1 MINLY
6 GLKRCTT
13 CQKAI
18 KYLNQHNVTVE
29 EIDIR
34 EQPPAAELI
43 AAALANTGGKPR
55 QIMNTSGELY
65 RDLGLKDKLNDMSE
79 AELVTLLSEN
89 GMLLKRPFIT
99 DGHQTTSGAKPE
111 VLATWING

>member
-1 MINLY
+1 MIKFY

-18 KYLNQHNVTVE
+18 KYLSEHGIAVE

-34 EQPPAAELI
+34 EEPPAADLV
-43 AAALANTGGKPR
+43 AAALANTDGKPR

-65 RDLGLKDKLNDMSE
+65 RELGLKDKLNDMSQ

-99 DGHQTTSGAKPE
+99 DGEKTTSGAKPE
-111 VLATWING
+111 VLDTWINR